1 VQEARPGTPAEV
13 TELTRRALR
22 EGWPTVVAVGGDGT
36 ANLVANGFFADDA
49 RGEPINPAACFGLI
63 PCGTSNDLAH
73 GLGLPHGQAAVATLL
88 AGRGRAMDVG
98 RVAYGQGGGV
108 ARHFLNVADLG
119 LGGHAVR
126 RAARLPRAL
135 GGKGAFLM
143 AAVWTA
149 LAHRDVPVRVFVG
162 DDARGVAVDLALLVV
177 ANGQAYGGGMRVAPM
192 AQWDDGM
199 LEVLW
204 AGGVSRPR
212 LLLDLIPRVYRGA
225 HLGRPGVAHHTA
237 TSARV
242 TSERELLLQVDGEVI
257 GDVSPEV
264 MFTVL
269 PGALRVLAPPVVR
282 LA

>member
-1 VQEARPGTPAEV
+1 
-13 TELTRRALR
+13 
-22 EGWPTVVAVGGDGT
+22 
-36 ANLVANGFFADDA
+36 
-49 RGEPINPAACFGLI
+49 
-63 PCGTSNDLAH
+63 
-73 GLGLPHGQAAVATLL
+73 
-88 AGRGRAMDVG
+88 M
-98 RVAYGQGGGV
+98 
-108 ARHFLNVADLG
+108 
-119 LGGHAVR
+119 
-126 RAARLPRAL
+126 
-135 GGKGAFLM
+135 
-143 AAVWTA
+143 
-149 LAHRDVPVRVFVG
+149 
-162 DDARGVAVDLALLVV
+162 
-177 ANGQAYGGGMRVAPM
+177 APM

-257 GDVSPEV
+257 GDVSLEV